1 MSLPTVSREQVL
13 RFRSRRHQLT
23 GEHGRLPATDVH
35 LLDLGVQDT
44 GTDGALWALAVRG
57 AEPSWDGLA
66 LAWTLRGAPHAYRRS
81 DLAEVAVA
89 TAPWS
94 EADAAKR
101 VFDASK
107 PLREAGTPVLE
118 ALRTTAGRMRDIVTE
133 PMVKGELSTRLTE
146 ISEPELLRWCRPCNA
161 THMYEQTFRL
171 SALQAGLELEPGTS
185 PPVLR
190 RIPKLKPPLLRRLGD
205 AADPRFDVVRGY
217 LRFYGPA
224 RIRDVAGFVDTAIAE
239 VKARLPDDAV
249 EVQVEGLG
257 RSGKPEPTY
266 VLEADLAEL
275 ARDGEVPSGA
285 VRLLGPFDPY
295 LQLRDRDILVEPSRT
310 KELWPT
316 LGRPG
321 AIFVDGE
328 VAGTWRPRSSGGA
341 LTLTLDP
348 WRPLSKDERRRVEEE
363 AERLAAFRG
372 VKLRGVTDGAG

>member
-1 MSLPTVSREQVL
+1 
-13 RFRSRRHQLT
+13 
-23 GEHGRLPATDVH
+23 
-35 LLDLGVQDT
+35 DT

-146 ISEPELLRWCRPCNA
+146 ISEPELLSWCRPCNA
-161 THMYEQTFRL
+161 THMYERTFRL
-171 SALQAGLELEPGTS
+171 SALQAGPELEPGTP

-224 RIRDVAGFVDTAIAE
+224 RIRDV
-239 VKARLPDDAV
+239 
-249 EVQVEGLG
+249 
-257 RSGKPEPTY
+257 
-266 VLEADLAEL
+266 
-275 ARDGEVPSGA
+275 
-285 VRLLGPFDPY
+285 
-295 LQLRDRDILVEPSRT
+295 
-310 KELWPT
+310 
-316 LGRPG
+316 
-321 AIFVDGE
+321 
-328 VAGTWRPRSSGGA
+328 
-341 LTLTLDP
+341 
-348 WRPLSKDERRRVEEE
+348 
-363 AERLAAFRG
+363 
-372 VKLRGVTDGAG
+372 